1 MILNTT
7 VIAEIGVNHNG
18 SIEIAKKM
26 IDEVKNV
33 GASVAKFQ
41 SFKAENLCKEGL
53 SKEKYQ
59 KKASNDLESQFE
71 MLKKLELS
79 EKDTILLK
87 DYTES
92 KGLEF
97 MSTPYDEESLDFLIS
112 INVERIKIGSGE
124 ITDHPF
130 LESVAKT
137 NKPIILSTGASTLKE
152 VKSAVKLIQKWNKDL
167 CLLHCTSTYPTIL
180 SDVNLNVMKTLKEE
194 FNLPIGYSA
203 HTQSLIV
210 PSAAVA
216 IGANIIEKHFT
227 LDKFMDGPDHL
238 ASLEPIEFKKMIK
251 YIIET

>member
-1 MILNTT
+1 
-7 VIAEIGVNHNG
+7 
-18 SIEIAKKM
+18 
-26 IDEVKNV
+26 
-33 GASVAKFQ
+33 
-41 SFKAENLCKEGL
+41 
-53 SKEKYQ
+53 
-59 KKASNDLESQFE
+59 
-71 MLKKLELS
+71 
-79 EKDTILLK
+79 
-87 DYTES
+87 
-92 KGLEF
+92 

-152 VKSAVKLIQKWNKDL
+152 VKSAVKLIQQWNKDL

-180 SDVNLNVMKTLKEE
+180 SDVNLNVIKTLKEE
-194 FNLPIGYSA
+194 FNLPIGYSD

-251 YIIET
+251 YISETEQMLGNYEKMPVGAEEETIKMGRRSILVKRDIKKGEVIKKDMLITKRPGTGIQPFDIDKIIGKIASFDLYKDHIISFDDLD